1 MNQIANQASK
11 LIIDIQHFQT
21 LFEIGKSVTSLLDLE
36 AILVRVVKSAI
47 DMTGAEEG
55 YLLLVDEASGDLYLR
70 AQANLKEKEAKDFRI
85 KVKDSISGQVVQ
97 TGEPITISRQES
109 SLKVKTGFTVY
120 SLVNVPI
127 KVGQDV
133 IGVLGVDNR
142 HQQQAFTESD
152 QALLAALADWAA
164 IAIQNARLYA
174 DAQGLTRDLR
184 LVNHINRLIASTLDI
199 EQIPRLLIRHTTEIL
214 EAECG
219 SLALVDWEKG
229 GVVFQLAYDGQG
241 HEIEGLKNFLMPFG
255 QGIVGLVVQTGLPH
269 VVNNVKTDPG
279 WSPVADRL
287 TGFTTRKILA
297 VPLVL
302 EGDILGVIELLNKKT
317 GGFTEN
323 DLQLLT
329 LVASAAAGAI
339 HNARQYAA
347 LKHANEALHQ
357 AQEQRIASERW
368 TILGKAAANLAHRI
382 NNSTALVPI
391 AAQHLGQLL
400 EPVDMPPELRQDIKG
415 NLDRIERNSLVTVDL
430 AGELLRRFRRNPIEA
445 HDINALVEQARS
457 QVDLPKNIKL
467 VSHLDPTL
475 PLIDT
480 SDLLTEVFVE
490 LITNAVRSMQ
500 AGGVLRIAS
509 FKSGDAEVSVQV
521 TDNGPGIPANTIER
535 IFDIFYTT
543 TPGGLGFG
551 LWWIKTF
558 LEQQGGDITVE
569 SRPGQG
575 ATFTVTLPCNPPPLP
590 SW

>member
-1 MNQIANQASK
+1 MSQITNPPPR
-11 LIIDIQHFQT
+11 LIIDLQQLQT

-55 YLLLVDEASGDLYLR
+55 YLLLVDEVSGDLYLR

-127 KVGQDV
+127 KVGQNV

-184 LVNHINRLIASTLDI
+184 LVNHINRLISSTLDI

-219 SLALVDWEKG
+219 SLALVDREKG

-241 HEIEGLKNFLMPFG
+241 NEIEGLKNFLMPFG

-302 EGDILGVIELLNKKT
+302 EGEILGVIE
-317 GGFTEN
+317 
-323 DLQLLT
+323 
-329 LVASAAAGAI
+329 
-339 HNARQYAA
+339 
-347 LKHANEALHQ
+347 
-357 AQEQRIASERW
+357 
-368 TILGKAAANLAHRI
+368 
-382 NNSTALVPI
+382 
-391 AAQHLGQLL
+391 
-400 EPVDMPPELRQDIKG
+400 
-415 NLDRIERNSLVTVDL
+415 
-430 AGELLRRFRRNPIEA
+430 
-445 HDINALVEQARS
+445 
-457 QVDLPKNIKL
+457 
-467 VSHLDPTL
+467 
-475 PLIDT
+475 
-480 SDLLTEVFVE
+480 
-490 LITNAVRSMQ
+490 
-500 AGGVLRIAS
+500 
-509 FKSGDAEVSVQV
+509 
-521 TDNGPGIPANTIER
+521 
-535 IFDIFYTT
+535 
-543 TPGGLGFG
+543 
-551 LWWIKTF
+551 
-558 LEQQGGDITVE
+558 
-569 SRPGQG
+569 
-575 ATFTVTLPCNPPPLP
+575 
-590 SW
+590 